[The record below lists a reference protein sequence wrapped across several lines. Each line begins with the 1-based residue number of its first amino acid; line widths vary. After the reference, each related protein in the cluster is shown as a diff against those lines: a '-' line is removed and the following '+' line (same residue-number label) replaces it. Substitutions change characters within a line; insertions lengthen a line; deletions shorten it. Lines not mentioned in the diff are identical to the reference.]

1 MVVVIHLFF
10 IGKFYLII
18 AISIYAS
25 KKEATC
31 SSSGG
36 VKISSLFQSSPPR
49 KRRPVCETAKHRFF
63 IFQSTPP
70 RRRRR
75 PSCSGRRIAV
85 SISIHASEKEATFHN
100 LASQSTT
107 RFQSTPPRRRRPKLV
122 VAPAPNL

>member
-70 RRRRR
+70 RRRRLICASIIKRIRNDFNPRLREGGDAR
-75 PSCSGRRIAV
+75 PVAGG
-85 SISIHASEKEATFHN
+85 E
-100 LASQSTT
+100 SQCQ
-107 RFQSTPPRRRRPKLV
+107 FQSTPPRRRRPFTI
-122 VAPAPNL
+122 